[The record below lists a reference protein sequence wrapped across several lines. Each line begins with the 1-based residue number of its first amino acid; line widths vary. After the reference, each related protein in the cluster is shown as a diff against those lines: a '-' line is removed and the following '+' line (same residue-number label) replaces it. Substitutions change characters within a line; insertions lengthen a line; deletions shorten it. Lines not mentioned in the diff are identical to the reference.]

1 MKRALFA
8 AATAAAVVMISGL
21 VVPSAADAAGAK
33 SSDALPRTPRV
44 LVISLP
50 GVTWKDI
57 ADNHLPNLRSVI
69 DGSAVADLAV
79 RVTQLKTPVGD
90 GYATLSAGTRA
101 VGRRA
106 NAGQAFEPSERLEAD
121 DAAAAYERQHGHPL
135 RGAAAE
141 LQINAIKNANGH
153 TLYKATVAALGDAL
167 AKEGVQRGVVA
178 NADTLP
184 SFPDLSNFHREAV
197 AALMGS
203 DGQVPCGAVG
213 PELLTHGARAAFGIA
228 LDPSAVERA
237 MVRCW
242 QRRSVVLVEG
252 SDLARTES
260 YAASVSGSQLHA
272 MWRAA
277 LVRTDQLVGR
287 LLRHVDLT
295 RDAIVLVAPSAPQVG
310 APHLTMLAVRAPG
323 LRAGLLDSGV
333 TRQAGFVSI
342 VDVAPTIAALVGA
355 PLDDQSI
362 EGRPVSFARAGG
374 NVEQRIDFLVTADQ
388 NAGFRDGVIT
398 PFTWTFVIV
407 VLLFGLVAAVCLW
420 FRRSWWVIEPIAL
433 GLIATLPLTYWAA
446 LLPFRDWPTPTY
458 YVFTFGLGI
467 AIGGALSL
475 IFRRGFLPLV
485 FVLSFAVATIA
496 ISVVGLDSR
505 LQLSTVFGDSP
516 VVAGR
521 FSGVNNTTFS
531 LLMVATILLAVFVAR
546 SRTRVGLAA
555 VAALF
560 VAVALVDGAPMWGS
574 DVGGVLAG
582 LPAFGLTFTLLAGW
596 RVRVRTV
603 VLWGLG
609 TIGAVVVLGL
619 LDLTRDPSHRTHLGR
634 LFEKIGNQG
643 STGFTTVVT
652 RKLDANL
659 ATLSHSVWRFT
670 IAPIVLLALYVSQRA
685 PERFAALELRLPAL
699 RAGLIGLVAAA
710 VLGYALNDSG
720 IAIPGVMLSVFM
732 PAMAFLLIRTPEPQ
746 PEPVSALD
754 TQSADRL

>member
-1 MKRALFA
+1 M
-8 AATAAAVVMISGL
+8 
-21 VVPSAADAAGAK
+21 
-33 SSDALPRTPRV
+33 
-44 LVISLP
+44 
-50 GVTWKDI
+50 
-57 ADNHLPNLRSVI
+57 
-69 DGSAVADLAV
+69 
-79 RVTQLKTPVGD
+79 
-90 GYATLSAGTRA
+90 
-101 VGRRA
+101 
-106 NAGQAFEPSERLEAD
+106 
-121 DAAAAYERQHGHPL
+121 
-135 RGAAAE
+135 
-141 LQINAIKNANGH
+141 
-153 TLYKATVAALGDAL
+153 
-167 AKEGVQRGVVA
+167 
-178 NADTLP
+178 
-184 SFPDLSNFHREAV
+184 
-197 AALMGS
+197 
-203 DGQVPCGAVG
+203 
-213 PELLTHGARAAFGIA
+213 
-228 LDPSAVERA
+228 
-237 MVRCW
+237 
-242 QRRSVVLVEG
+242 
-252 SDLARTES
+252 
-260 YAASVSGSQLHA
+260 
-272 MWRAA
+272 
-277 LVRTDQLVGR
+277 
-287 LLRHVDLT
+287 
-295 RDAIVLVAPSAPQVG
+295 
-310 APHLTMLAVRAPG
+310 
-323 LRAGLLDSGV
+323 
-333 TRQAGFVSI
+333 
-342 VDVAPTIAALVGA
+342 
-355 PLDDQSI
+355 
-362 EGRPVSFARAGG
+362 
-374 NVEQRIDFLVTADQ
+374 
-388 NAGFRDGVIT
+388 
-398 PFTWTFVIV
+398 
-407 VLLFGLVAAVCLW
+407 
-420 FRRSWWVIEPIAL
+420 
-433 GLIATLPLTYWAA
+433 IATLPLTYWAA
-446 LLPFRDWPTPTY
+446 LLPFRDWPTAAY
-458 YVFTFGLGI
+458 YAFTLGLGLV
-467 AIGGALSL
+467 IGGALSL
-475 IFRRGFLPLV
+475 IRPRGYLPLV
-485 FVLSFAVATIA
+485 PVLAFMIATIA
-496 ISVVGLDSR
+496 ISVVALDSR